1 MALPARG
8 EGSRSSSTGSAGQ
21 SEPPSCRRAGAT
33 RADHS
38 SHGALVLGEECVTGL
53 FMTHLIGFGRL
64 EFRMYRRPHTTD
76 SFYSFFLVLSTT
88 LSEGSAW
95 VSIKRSIAVPQL
107 LYSDGFLHFCT
118 NQYATSRITPMN
130 VINTKLGAISSRMQ
144 KGLVICW
151 QVKIPGLFWVLLP
164 K

>member
-1 MALPARG
+1 M
-8 EGSRSSSTGSAGQ
+8 
-21 SEPPSCRRAGAT
+21 
-33 RADHS
+33 
-38 SHGALVLGEECVTGL
+38 
-53 FMTHLIGFGRL
+53 
-64 EFRMYRRPHTTD
+64 
-76 SFYSFFLVLSTT
+76 LSTT

-130 VINTKLGAISSRMQ
+130 VINTKLGAISSHMQ